1 MIALAGETASSLS
14 DLASGA
20 AATKKGDS
28 SDDDEGKSMADRIAE
43 AAKKNGE
50 EYLQKVARVHSLLMP
65 HADKVVAYRN
75 HEVDTGGG
83 IGGGGGGP
91 DQEATK
97 SAPAVSVAG
106 GGTEI
111 EDEKE
116 VDKDASNVSA
126 AAVEGDKK
134 NNMYA
139 AKVEMRLALERR
151 DVVKEFLR
159 LEKEELG
166 MTMGDDK
173 GADENG
179 GNDSATKGK
188 RKRQG

>member
-1 MIALAGETASSLS
+1 M
-14 DLASGA
+14 A
-20 AATKKGDS
+20 AA
-28 SDDDEGKSMADRIAE
+28 
-43 AAKKNGE
+43 
-50 EYLQKVARVHSLLMP
+50 
-65 HADKVVAYRN
+65 
-75 HEVDTGGG
+75 
-83 IGGGGGGP
+83 
-91 DQEATK
+91 
-97 SAPAVSVAG
+97 
-106 GGTEI
+106 
-111 EDEKE
+111 
-116 VDKDASNVSA
+116 A

-166 MTMGDDK
+166 MMMDDK
-173 GADENG
+173 GADDNG